1 MYRFLVFLVF
11 FAPAFTA
18 LATDNS
24 CNVSGTAFDTAG
36 NRLNSVVRLV
46 DRHTRTERFSATDA
60 KAGFA
65 FDDLAPDAS
74 GQRYRIDVLSAP
86 TVVTGSRI
94 PVRSIVGIAPDFACA
109 AGQTVRRDVRA
120 QVD

>member
-11 FAPAFTA
+11 FAPAFAA
-18 LATDNS
+18 LAIDNS
-24 CNVSGTAFDTAG
+24 CNVSGTAYDTAG
-36 NRLNSVVRLV
+36 SPMNSVVRLV
-46 DRHTRTERFSATDA
+46 DRQTRTARFSATDT

-65 FDDLAPDAS
+65 FGDLIPDAS
-74 GQRYRIDVLSAP
+74 GQRYRIDVLSPP
-86 TVVTGSRI
+86 TLVTGSRI
-94 PVRSIVGIAPDFACA
+94 PVRSILGIAPGFACA